1 MPPRYSYW
9 TIIAGGLPTAFRAYE
24 RDELMPTFTR
34 LREKHPDAE
43 LRWFARGKLWES
55 PDAARADTEK
65 RRGGFAREE
74 SRPSR
79 APRGEGSRD
88 GARAQSPAT
97 PDRARHRD
105 LPGGPPRNREWRPG
119 GEHRDPRQKYKDA
132 KKAKNLDRRR
142 EKFAR
147 KHGDGD
153 RFRAPDAP
161 PDAAPG
167 PPKRFQP
174 EHRGKGPAAPKR
186 FRPEHRGAGPATPKR
201 FQPEHRGAGPAT
213 PKRFQPEHR
222 EGGSA
227 PREDG
232 RPRYDNRPRDEFRPR
247 EERDGRDRPPRRDEW
262 RNKPFG
268 PPPKRDWNPPRDGGP
283 AAPKRFQPEHRG
295 GGPAAQKRFQPEHRE
310 GGKREW
316 DRPREG
322 GPAAPKRFQPEHRG
336 GGPRPRDDNRPSFDR
351 NRPGPARPDWRN
363 KAAGPPAPP
372 SGSPKRDWERP
383 RDGGSREKP
392 QSDKFR
398 PRGRDEYR
406 PRDEYRSRDERDRP
420 AGPPRRDERP
430 SSDRNRTSPTRPD
443 WRNKPAGAPAA
454 RKRDW
459 DRPRDGG
466 PVSPKRDWD
475 RARDGGRPFQ
485 RKGFERNQGTEEPT
499 EPPKPRG
506 PNREPRPSEMP
517 EPGSPPRPTEPAVPP
532 PGPPERGRLVKPK
545 RRP

>member
-34 LREKHPDAE
+34 LREKQPDAE
-43 LRWFARGKLWES
+43 LKWFARGKLWES

-88 GARAQSPAT
+88 GARAQSPVT

-105 LPGGPPRNREWRPG
+105 RPGGPPRNREWRPG

-147 KHGDGD
+147 KQAAGD
-153 RFRAPDAP
+153 RFRAPGAP

-167 PPKRFQP
+167 PSKRFRP
-174 EHRGKGPAAPKR
+174 EHREGGPAAPKR
-186 FRPEHRGAGPATPKR
+186 FK
-201 FQPEHRGAGPAT
+201 
-213 PKRFQPEHR
+213 PEHR
-222 EGGSA
+222 EGGK
-227 PREDG
+227 
-232 RPRYDNRPRDEFRPR
+232 RDEFRAR
-247 EERDGRDRPPRRDEW
+247 EERDGRDRPPRRDEVRRSFDADRTGSPRPDW
-262 RNKPFG
+262 RNKPTG
-268 PPPKRDWNPPRDGGP
+268 TS
-283 AAPKRFQPEHRG
+283 APKRFQPEHRG
-295 GGPAAQKRFQPEHRE
+295 GGPAAPKRFQPDHREGGPAAPKRFKPEHRE

-316 DRPREG
+316 DRPRDGRDRPPRGDETR
-322 GPAAPKRFQPEHRG
+322 PA
-336 GGPRPRDDNRPSFDR
+336 FDR
-351 NRPGPARPDWRN
+351 NRPGPARQDWRN
-363 KAAGPPAPP
+363 QAASPPRA
-372 SGSPKRDWERP
+372 PKRDWNRP

-420 AGPPRRDERP
+420 AGPPRRDDRL
-430 SSDRNRTSPTRPD
+430 SSDRNRTSPKRPD
-443 WRNKPAGAPAA
+443 WRNKPAGPPAA
-454 RKRDW
+454 RKRERDRPRDSGAVPPKREW

-466 PVSPKRDWD
+466 PVPPKREGD
-475 RARDGGRPFQ
+475 RARDGRPVPPKREWERAREGGRPFQ

-506 PNREPRPSEMP
+506 PNREPRPSEIP

>member
-1 MPPRYSYW
+1 MPPRFSYW

-34 LREKHPDAE
+34 LREKQPDAE
-43 LRWFARGKLWES
+43 LKWFARGKLWES

-65 RRGGFAREE
+65 RRGGFARED
-74 SRPSR
+74 SRPPR

-88 GARAQSPAT
+88 GAGADPPVT

-105 LPGGPPRNREWRPG
+105 SPGGPPRNREWRPG

-174 EHRGKGPAAPKR
+174 EHRG
-186 FRPEHRGAGPATPKR
+186 
-201 FQPEHRGAGPAT
+201 AGPAT

-232 RPRYDNRPRDEFRPR
+232 RPRYDNRPRGEFRPR

-262 RNKPFG
+262 RNKPSG

-295 GGPAAQKRFQPEHRE
+295 
-310 GGKREW
+310 
-316 DRPREG
+316 G

-398 PRGRDEYR
+398 PRG
-406 PRDEYRSRDERDRP
+406 RDEYRSRDERDRP